1 VHATPRSRHRAGLLC
16 SAFGLAAWLWLAA
29 AAVAVAQTGPGAAPA
44 AARPVVAVLPF
55 ELHGSKPLGAL
66 GESLAEALRARLAAH
81 AEVEVLP
88 ADAIA
93 GRLGAA
99 PGAGASDAALREAAR
114 ALGADFLVTGALT
127 ELAGRFSLDLE
138 LTPAAAAARG
148 ESLVVTAGGEDD
160 LRARVGEVADGIASR
175 ASAAAESIA
184 RVEIEG
190 AGPLEAELRAKL
202 RTRPGEPFQADL
214 LREDLAAL
222 RADPALARVAAETER
237 GPDGVVVRF
246 RVVAAES
253 VFAPR
258 AGPHGKDV
266 VAEVAVRGNRRI
278 EADAIRARIGT
289 RAGGPYVA
297 AQVAKDVREIYALGF
312 FRNVRA
318 LVDEAPNGRIV
329 VYEVEE
335 NPVVRQISITGNESV
350 DSDKIRDI
358 LTLTTGS
365 TLDHPL
371 LFENRGRIE
380 ALYRAEG
387 YYLADVSYE
396 VEPLGEASV
405 GINFLVDEG
414 RKLKLR
420 SITFR
425 GNQAFSH
432 SELTEE
438 FRTKT
443 WHWYSYA
450 TSWFDHSGTYSEPLF
465 LQDLN
470 GVQKKY
476 GDAGYLQVKISEPTV
491 VPSPEGVTVTVDID
505 EGRLFRVGK
514 LDVVGDETVDIE
526 ALRQLLVL
534 EDGQVFNRSALTED
548 VRTLTG
554 HYADRGYYFASV
566 SPLTNVRA
574 DSELVDVAFQI
585 RKGPLYF
592 IREIDISGNTIT
604 VDPVVRRE
612 VRISEG
618 QLYSQRQI
626 NLSRARVEQLGFFE
640 EVNVEMEP
648 TDQPE
653 QLDMKVSVVER
664 PTGSF
669 SFGAGFSSQDGFVGT
684 GSLATTNLFGR
695 GYGVNLTADVGAKTQ
710 RFFVNFSDPYFLG
723 SEFSVGVTGSRMRIR
738 YEDFNQDQT
747 GVDVVVGH
755 ALSEDNRARGML
767 NYSFSSRKIDESDDV
782 NAASLILRELLAGS
796 LTTSL
801 VGLAFNFDSRDDRIA
816 PIKGLRLS
824 GSLEGAGLG
833 GFSQFVRGETRAN
846 WYLGA
851 PRWLLERS
859 TFVVSSR
866 VGWAVPFN
874 VIGDFDLPEPLD
886 VATDG
891 TVRPLDEIDTDLELP
906 LSERYF
912 LGGLGAFQLRGFK
925 ARSVGPRR
933 AILYESL
940 PGLFQPIN
948 TVPLPTN
955 PDDGFPTNPDD
966 PDKAEITAVCTA
978 PNGQCNDLT
987 DKNIDDFEDLH
998 ETDVIGGNKFISSSV
1013 EYRFPISE
1021 TLGLQALIFFDTG
1034 NAFAEDQNNLF
1045 AVDEWRYGTGAGVQW
1060 FSPFGPLGVVLGF
1073 PLDRLSVEDSPVF
1086 EFSVG
1091 GRDF

>member
-1 VHATPRSRHRAGLLC
+1 LGLLL
-16 SAFGLAAWLWLAA
+16 ALAAVPARAQPAPPAA
-29 AAVAVAQTGPGAAPA
+29 AA
-44 AARPVVAVLPF
+44 RKPVVAVLPF
-55 ELHGSKPLGAL
+55 EIHSAKPLGAL
-66 GESLAEALRARLAAH
+66 GESLADSLRARLAAH
-81 AEVEVLP
+81 GDVDVLP
-88 ADAIA
+88 ADALA
-93 GRLGAA
+93 GRAGALPA
-99 PGAGASDAALREAAR
+99 AGASDAALRDAAR
-114 ALGADFLVTGALT
+114 GLGADHLVTGALT

-148 ESLVVTAGGEDD
+148 ESFVVTASGEDD
-160 LRARVGEVADGIASR
+160 LRARVGELADGIAAR
-175 ASAAAESIA
+175 ASAAAESVA

-190 AGPLEAELRAKL
+190 AGGLEADLRARL
-202 RTRPGEPFQADL
+202 RTRPGEPFQAEL

-222 RADPALARVAAETER
+222 RADPDLTRVAAETER

-246 RVVAAES
+246 RVVAAER

-258 AGPHGKDV
+258 AGPRDRDV
-266 VAEVAVRGNRRI
+266 VAEVVVRGNRRI

-289 RAGGPYVA
+289 RAGGPYVP
-297 AQVAKDVREIYALGF
+297 AQVAKDVREIHALGF

-318 LVDEAPNGRIV
+318 LLDEAPGGRIV
-329 VYEVEE
+329 IYEVEE

-350 DSDKIRDI
+350 ASDKIRDI

-420 SITFR
+420 TITFR
-425 GNQAFSH
+425 GNEAFSQ
-432 SELTEE
+432 SELMEG

-443 WHWYSYA
+443 WRWYSLA

-470 GVQKKY
+470 GVQKMY
-476 GDAGYLQVKISEPTV
+476 GDAGYLQVQIGEPNV
-491 VPSPEGVTVTVDID
+491 VPSPEGIAVTVDVE
-505 EGRLFRVGK
+505 EGRQFRVGE
-514 LDVVGDETVDIE
+514 LDVAGDETVDLD
-526 ALRQLLVL
+526 ATRQLLKL
-534 EDGQVFNRSALTED
+534 ESGQVFNRSALTED
-548 VRTLTG
+548 VRALTG

-566 SPLTNVRA
+566 SPVTNMRP
-574 DSELVDVAFQI
+574 DSDLVDVAFQI

-604 VDPVVRRE
+604 RDPVVRRE
-612 VRISEG
+612 VRIAEG

-695 GYGVNLTADVGAKTQ
+695 GYAVNLTADVGSKTQ
-710 RFFVNFSDPYFLG
+710 RFFVNFADPYFLG
-723 SEFSVGVTGSRMRIR
+723 SEFEVGVTASRLRVR
-738 YEDFNQDQT
+738 YEDFDQDQT
-747 GVDVVVGH
+747 GIDLIVGH
-755 ALSEDNRARGML
+755 ALSEDNRTRGL
-767 NYSFSSRKIDESDDV
+767 FNYSFSSREIDEDDDV
-782 NAASLILRELLAGS
+782 NAASLILRELFSGAI
-796 LTTSL
+796 TTSL
-801 VGLAFNFDSRDDRIA
+801 AGLSFQHDSRDDRIA
-816 PIKGLRLS
+816 PIKGLRLA
-824 GSLEGAGLG
+824 GALEGAGIG
-833 GFSQFVRGETRAN
+833 GFSQFVRAEARAN

-851 PRWLLERS
+851 PRWLIDRS

-874 VIGDFDLPEPLD
+874 VIGDYDLPAPFSGLP
-886 VATDG
+886 TDG
-891 TVRPLDEIDTDLELP
+891 SVRPLDEIDTDLELP
-906 LSERYF
+906 LAERYF

-933 AILYESL
+933 AVLYESA
-940 PGLFQPIN
+940 PGLFQPVN
-948 TVPLPTN
+948 TVPLPIN
-955 PDDGFPTNPDD
+955 PDDGLPTNPNDD
-966 PDKAEITAVCTA
+966 DNAELTAFCTA
-978 PNGQCNDLT
+978 PNGKCNDIT
-987 DKNIDDFEDLH
+987 DKDIDDFEDLDQ
-998 ETDVIGGNKFISSSV
+998 TDVIGGNKFISTSF

-1021 TLGLQALIFFDTG
+1021 TLGLQGLIFFDTG

-1045 AVDEWRYGTGAGVQW
+1045 AVGEWRYGTGAGVQW